1 MSKKDKFWH
10 MEEQFHSNDLKA
22 SRKERKRVSSKDRS
36 KYKKSDQDQL
46 KKLSDQNK
54 TDEMDHLKRGRVLAI
69 LPEGILVAC
78 DQVEYIC
85 SLKGSLKQDKNRTKN
100 LVAVGDFV
108 RIEEKGGEQGCIAK
122 VEERHSILS
131 RADNLS
137 RNKEQLIAV
146 NIDQV
151 LITASVV
158 LPPMKPFLI
167 DRYIIAAEKGNME
180 PVIIINKIDL
190 LSAASEQSDPAALEQ
205 EKKLYEEF
213 LQTYRGLDFKVI
225 PVSVET
231 GEGVQELKAAMYG
244 KTSVFSGQSGVGKS
258 SLINLVTGSS
268 LATGSVVERTRK
280 GSHTT
285 TTTHLI
291 PLEEGGFCIDTP
303 GIKSFG
309 LWDLQADEIAAY
321 FSEIFALSAECK
333 YPDCAHLNEPGC
345 AVKKA
350 ALENRISPL
359 RFASYCALM
368 SSVSE
373 AHRQR

>member
-1 MSKKDKFWH
+1 MSKEDDLWNFEEDYYSKDR
-10 MEEQFHSNDLKA
+10 KA
-22 SRKERKRVSSKDRS
+22 SRKERKLASSKDRS
-36 KYKKSDQDQL
+36 KFKKSDQDQL
-46 KKLSDQNK
+46 KKQAENNPAEDDS
-54 TDEMDHLKRGRVLAI
+54 HLKRGRVLAI
-69 LPEGILVAC
+69 LPEGTLVASEG
-78 DQVEYIC
+78 QEFIC
-85 SLKGSLKQDKNRTKN
+85 SMKGSLKQNRSRLKN
-100 LVAVGDFV
+100 LIAVGDFV
-108 RIEEKGGEQGCIAK
+108 RIEEEGGAQGCITR

-158 LPPMKPFLI
+158 LPPLKPFLI
-167 DRYIIAAEKGNME
+167 DRYIIAAQKGHME
-180 PVIIINKIDL
+180 PIILINKIDYFTHPPEE
-190 LSAASEQSDPAALEQ
+190 ADPLAVNQ
-205 EKKLYEEF
+205 EKALFDEF
-213 LQTYRGLDFKVI
+213 LNTYRALHIKVI
-225 PVSVET
+225 PISFET
-231 GEGVQELKAAMYG
+231 QEGLDDLKAAMAG

-258 SLINLVTGSS
+258 SLINLITGSS
-268 LATGSVVERTRK
+268 LATGSVVQSTRK

-309 LWDLQADEIAAY
+309 LWDLQPEDVAAY
-321 FSEIFALSAECK
+321 FSEIFAYSSECK
-333 YPDCAHLNEPGC
+333 YPDCSHLNEPGC

-350 ALENRISPL
+350 VEEEKISAL

-368 SSVSE
+368 ASVSE
-373 AHRQR
+373 EHRQR